1 MAVSFQVGVVVF
13 LVLVVRAID
22 SGGPVASQK
31 QTFDQLE
38 NTAASNEQASNE
50 EQLIPTYVSIV
61 AGARTVKGIE
71 KDKSALLP
79 KVYKPRRDHRGNH
92 KTKKHHR
99 KHHRQGHHHE
109 RTSHHHLSH
118 ASPTSAFPTTSGG
131 LLGLN
136 AQISLAQ
143 SFEKQLVPPP
153 LHRYARAGK
162 AKSRK
167 EKKTAKL
174 DKPTPK
180 FTPIISN
187 ASELL
192 TRSSLQPTKNTTGA
206 PTTPVDPCALWER
219 CALNQNATL
228 RRWLEELPNCPCQ
241 FHPMQLFFNSTL
253 YDQELDKYFE
263 WRVMKVDKLDLLR
276 RTAEFCIR
284 QRRSFSSSSLA
295 AQVCCYDSKL
305 KLITRGVGAGTPFL
319 VSPDWN
325 RRVHYELD
333 ELPIRLCN
341 GDWTR
346 YHAVRPPNNDRN
358 CTENPGDEEFAHQV
372 GKARDY

>member
-1 MAVSFQVGVVVF
+1 LRALLSLCGQWRSSAIIGFVF
-13 LVLVVRAID
+13 LFIYSIYLFLFLVDFVLI
-22 SGGPVASQK
+22 
-31 QTFDQLE
+31 
-38 NTAASNEQASNE
+38 
-50 EQLIPTYVSIV
+50 
-61 AGARTVKGIE
+61 
-71 KDKSALLP
+71 
-79 KVYKPRRDHRGNH
+79 
-92 KTKKHHR
+92 
-99 KHHRQGHHHE
+99 
-109 RTSHHHLSH
+109 
-118 ASPTSAFPTTSGG
+118 
-131 LLGLN
+131 
-136 AQISLAQ
+136 
-143 SFEKQLVPPP
+143 
-153 LHRYARAGK
+153 
-162 AKSRK
+162 
-167 EKKTAKL
+167 
-174 DKPTPK
+174 
-180 FTPIISN
+180 
-187 ASELL
+187 
-192 TRSSLQPTKNTTGA
+192 GA

-325 RRVHYELD
+325 SKVHYELD

-358 CTENPGDEEFAHQV
+358 CTENPGDEEFSHQV
-372 GKARDY
+372 AKARDY